1 MTHTVVIPSKYAA
14 KDVDAYLRPVLAQQN
29 MDNGYV
35 FTLGSQST
43 SASGTE
49 VWLPTVPTT
58 GSLSGTWMALE
69 PEIPALFS
77 GTNQYNGLG
86 TIQDFYT
93 SASQVFTAFKPQV
106 GDIITVTADAFTSGT
121 APTAG
126 QYAVAVNGAFTLTA
140 QGTTGAGQSWALRG
154 ITSIPFANGTI
165 GSSNLT
171 AYKLE
176 CVIA

>member
-1 MTHTVVIPSKYAA
+1 MTHSVVIPSKYAA
-14 KDVDAYLRPVLAQQN
+14 KDIDAYLRPVVAQQN

-35 FTLGSQST
+35 FSLLSKSTGS
-43 SASGTE
+43 AVE
-49 VWLPTVPTT
+49 CWIPTVPTT
-58 GSLSGTWMALE
+58 GSLSGLWMAYE
-69 PEIPALFS
+69 PEVPFLTN

-93 SASQVFTAFKPQV
+93 AASQVFTAFKPVV
-106 GDIITVTADAFTSGT
+106 GDLIVVTADAFTSGT

-140 QGTTGAGQSWALRG
+140 QATSGAGQSWALRQ
-154 ITSIPFANGTI
+154 TTTIPFANGTI

-171 AYKLE
+171 AYQLE